1 MGGTISTLRRGA
13 EIGGQGTAFSVTELS
28 ELPPKQRVVERYR
41 ALASD
46 ARRQAAFCNGAR
58 ESYLLMAHHWE
69 ILAKAVEATVP
80 EWK

>member
-1 MGGTISTLRRGA
+1 M
-13 EIGGQGTAFSVTELS
+13 TELS

-46 ARRQAAFCNGAR
+46 ARRQAAFCNGAMR
-58 ESYLLMAHHWE
+58 ESYLLMAHHWG